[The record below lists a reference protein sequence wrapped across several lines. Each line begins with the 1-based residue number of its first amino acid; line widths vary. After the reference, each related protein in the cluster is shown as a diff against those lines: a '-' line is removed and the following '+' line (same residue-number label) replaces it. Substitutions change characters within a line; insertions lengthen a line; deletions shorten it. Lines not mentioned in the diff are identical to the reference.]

1 MKDVALQIAEKDGT
15 TCSRS
20 WTALIDTGLD
30 CEDVS
35 WLDEG
40 ALYAVS
46 AQEISE
52 LVSGALQDAI
62 LAAAKPCPET
72 YLGVIE
78 GQKRYGIIAKINDL
92 PSVQLNHPVVQ
103 EEVFKE
109 FAIMREQSK
118 LANGIVKSIRNYARS
133 KRSAVMAAMT

>member
-1 MKDVALQIAEKDGT
+1 MKNVALQIAEKEGT
-15 TCSRS
+15 TCPQSG
-20 WTALIDTGLD
+20 TASIAAGPD
-30 CEDVS
+30 CADVS

-40 ALYAVS
+40 ALDAVS

-72 YLGVIE
+72 YLGVLE
-78 GQKRYGIIAKINDL
+78 GRKRDGIIAKMNDL

-103 EEVFKE
+103 AEVLKE
-109 FAIMREQSK
+109 FAMMRGQSK